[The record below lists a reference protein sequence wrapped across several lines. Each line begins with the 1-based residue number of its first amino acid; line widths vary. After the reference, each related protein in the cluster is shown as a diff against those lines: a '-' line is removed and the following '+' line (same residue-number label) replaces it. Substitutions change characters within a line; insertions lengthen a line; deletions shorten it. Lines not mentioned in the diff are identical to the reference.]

1 MPDNK
6 RQHYVPQNYLR
17 EFSQDGATI
26 GVYLTGSNK
35 YIDEAPIARQAQKPY
50 FYSDNLEL
58 EKGLSE
64 IEEITAKNRRT
75 LFENTSQKLSLYQK
89 EILYQD
95 MMLQLF
101 RTKQMAD
108 KVEEFATANAR
119 TIWRHCSDELIREN
133 ADNYGI
139 KYTYPIMPSLMVLL
153 NNLTVCLGLDFKI
166 LVNKTRLPFIT
177 SDAPISKY
185 NKFFEARRIN
195 TTGLLHKGIMLFYPL
210 TPVHA
215 VLYYDQGIYKV
226 KYRKRHYLEITD
238 VSDVYNL
245 NGLTCA
251 CASQC
256 IYYHADTI
264 DANHVQW
271 IYNEIKDT
279 RQPLMQVTEI
289 PETESSSLLFMNST
303 FPFLYIALSF
313 MKFQNKVKLLFQN
326 KSH

>member
-17 EFSQDGATI
+17 EFSKDGTTVGA
-26 GVYLTGSNK
+26 YLIETDK
-35 YIDEAPIARQAQKPY
+35 YINEATIARQAQKAY
-50 FYSDNLEL
+50 FYSDNLEI

-101 RTKQMAD
+101 RTKQMAE
-108 KVEEFATANAR
+108 KVEELATAQAR
-119 TIWRHCSDELIREN
+119 NIWRHSSDKLIREN

-139 KYTYPIMPSLMVLL
+139 KYTYPIMPSLMALL
-153 NNLTVCLGLDFKI
+153 NNLTICTGLDFKI

-177 SDAPISKY
+177 SDAPVSKY

-195 TTGLLHKGIMLFYPL
+195 TTGLLHKGIILFYPL
-210 TPVHA
+210 TPAYA

-238 VSDVYNL
+238 ISDVYNL

-251 CASQC
+251 CANQC
-256 IYYHADTI
+256 IYYHAGTI
-264 DANHVQW
+264 DGERVQW
-271 IYNEIKDT
+271 IFNKIKEA
-279 RQPLMQVTEI
+279 RQPLMKVTEI
-289 PETESSSLLFMNST
+289 SETENSRLLFMNSP
-303 FPFLYIALSF
+303 FPFLYMALSF
-313 MKFQNKVKLLFQN
+313 MKFQDKVKLLFQI
-326 KSH
+326 KSR

>member
-17 EFSQDGATI
+17 EFSKDGATI
-26 GVYLTGSNK
+26 GVYLIESENF
-35 YIDEAPIARQAQKPY
+35 INEAPIARQAQKPY

-58 EKGLSE
+58 ERGLSE

-108 KVEEFATANAR
+108 KVEEFATAKAR
-119 TIWRHCSDELIREN
+119 TIWRHSSDELIREN
-133 ADNYGI
+133 ADNFEI
-139 KYTYPIMPSLMVLL
+139 KYTFPIMPSLMALL
-153 NNLTVCLGLDFKI
+153 NNLTICMGLDFKI
-166 LVNKTRLPFIT
+166 LVNKTELPFIT
-177 SDAPISKY
+177 SDAPVCKY

-210 TPVHA
+210 TPTYA
-215 VLYYDQGIYKV
+215 VLYYDQGIYKA
-226 KYRKRHYLEITD
+226 KYRKRHYMELTD

-245 NGLTCA
+245 NALTCA
-251 CASQC
+251 CASKC
-256 IYYHADTI
+256 VYYHAGTI
-264 DANHVQW
+264 VGEHVRW
-271 IYNEIKDT
+271 IFNEIKEA
-279 RQPLMQVTEI
+279 RPPLVQVTEI
-289 PETESSSLLFMNST
+289 PETENRSLLFMNSP
-303 FPFLYIALSF
+303 FPFLYMALSF
-313 MKFQNKVKLLFQN
+313 MKFQDKIKLLFQKN
-326 KSH
+326 K